1 MMLSRS
7 LSSLSKYRKVFLTN
21 NVSKFTT
28 KYFFQ
33 KKSFHQSLIS
43 QQSGVS
49 LQRLSETFIDGSSAA
64 YVEQQ
69 YEAYK
74 KDPNSVH
81 VSWRAYFDGVD
92 KGAAPGAAHRL
103 PPTITGGA
111 QFAPSSTVYTSAQ
124 ISDFKDHTQIV
135 NLVRAYQKLGH
146 IAADLDPLNMDQKKS
161 LPELDYRT
169 YGFTEADLEREFQLG
184 DKLFGGFLASGRP
197 KITLRNLLQR
207 LEETYCSKIGF
218 EFMHIQSLEQL
229 NWIREKFETQK
240 HYKYSNEDKVV
251 ILDRLM
257 WATKFERVLA
267 TKFSSL
273 KRFGLDGC
281 EALIPGLKALIDRGA
296 DLGIEHIVMGMPH
309 RGRLNVLANVVRKP
323 LAAIFHEFTGGS
335 ALKDEYTGSG
345 DVKYHLGTSCT
356 RPTRGG
362 KSVHLSLLANPSH
375 LEAVDPVVEGKT
387 RAIQYFRKDE
397 KREKVM
403 SIQLHGDAA
412 FAGQGVVY
420 ETIGLSGLENY
431 TTGGTVHIVVNN
443 QIGFTTDPKSS
454 RASMYCTDLAKAAG
468 APVFHVNAD
477 DPEAVV
483 HVCEIASE
491 WRQKFHR
498 DIFIDMI
505 CYRKFGHNESDEPRY
520 TQPLMYKKVDKQ
532 KPVLERYSE
541 SLVQKAVVDDA
552 GIKEMDAK
560 IQEILDQEFKKSADY
575 KPHKNEWLES
585 VWRGFKK
592 AAQTARIK
600 PTGAPLNNLK
610 LVGHAVST
618 IPEGFNLH
626 PNVKKI
632 INGRKQMID
641 SGEKIDW
648 ATGEALAIGTL
659 LLEKNH
665 VRLSGQDV
673 ERGTFSHRHAVVH
686 EQDTGKTY
694 VNLNHLGTEQEKF
707 TVTNSSL
714 SEFGVLGFELG
725 YSLANPNSLVM
736 WEAQFGDFVNGAQ
749 VIIDQFIS
757 SGETKWKRQSGLV
770 LLLPHG
776 YDGQG
781 PEHSSGRLERFLQLC
796 DSDPDAIPKEDM
808 EEIIRKTNMQVVN
821 CTTPANYFHVLRR
834 QIHRAFR
841 KPLIVMSPKNLLKHR
856 LAVST
861 LKEMSDESNTHVF
874 QPLIGETNNDIKNV
888 HKVVFCSGKVYY
900 DLLEKRTDRGVKDV
914 ALIRVEQVHP
924 FPFQAVIEQ
933 IKKYPNAQ
941 VAWCQEEPKNM
952 GSWSFVSHHLRT
964 AGRAAGRSNDFF
976 PTYIGRAAAAS
987 PATGYGAEHTA
998 QLESFVSG
1006 VLSK

>member
-1 MMLSRS
+1 MMMFARS
-7 LSSLSKYRKVFLTN
+7 LSQAKNRTLLSKNIPKAPRKLFL
-21 NVSKFTT
+21 
-28 KYFFQ
+28 Q
-33 KKSFHQSLIS
+33 KKYFHQSQIS
-43 QQSGVS
+43 KSSGVP
-49 LQRLSETFIDGSSAA
+49 LQRLSETFIDGTSAV

-69 YEAYK
+69 YQSYR

-92 KGAAPGAAHRL
+92 KGAAPGQAHQL
-103 PPTITGGA
+103 PPTITGG
-111 QFAPSSTVYTSAQ
+111 QLSTSPASFTSGQ
-124 ISDFKDHTQIV
+124 ISEFKEQTQIV
-135 NLVRAYQKLGH
+135 NLVRAFQKLGH
-146 IAADLDPLNMDQKKS
+146 IAADLDPLNMEQKKS
-161 LPELDYRT
+161 MRELDYRT
-169 YGFTEADLEREFQLG
+169 YGFTEADLDREFNLG
-184 DKLFGGFLASGRP
+184 DKLFGGFLAPGRP

-207 LEETYCSKIGF
+207 LEETYRSTIGV
-218 EFMHIQSLEQL
+218 EYMHLQSLEQL
-229 NWIREKFETQK
+229 NWIREKFETPQ
-240 HYKYSNEDKVV
+240 HYRYSNEEKVI

-281 EALIPGLKALIDRGA
+281 ETLIPGLKALIDRSA

-345 DVKYHLGTSCT
+345 DVKYHLGTSYS

-362 KSVHLSLLANPSH
+362 KNVHLSLLANPSH

-387 RAIQYFRKDE
+387 RAIQYYRKDDKHE
-397 KREKVM
+397 RVM

-412 FAGQGVVY
+412 IAGQGVVY

-431 TTGGTVHIVVNN
+431 TTGGTIHIVVNN
-443 QIGFTTDPKSS
+443 QIGFTTDPNAS
-454 RASMYCTDLAKAAG
+454 RGYMYCTDLAKAAG
-468 APVFHVNAD
+468 VPVLHVNGD

-483 HVCEIASE
+483 HVCEVASE
-491 WRQKFHR
+491 WRQKFHK
-498 DIFIDMI
+498 DIFIDII

-520 TQPLMYKKVDKQ
+520 TQPMMYKKIDKQ
-532 KPVLERYSE
+532 KPVMEKYSE
-541 SLVQKAVVDDA
+541 VLKTVVDEA
-552 GIKEMDAK
+552 KLKEMDRK
-560 IQEILDQEFKKSADY
+560 IQEILDQEFKNGANY
-575 KPHKNEWLES
+575 KPHKNEWFES
-585 VWRGFKK
+585 VWKGFKK
-592 AAQTARIK
+592 VEQTLRIK
-600 PTGAPLNNLK
+600 PTGAPMENLK
-610 LVGHAVST
+610 VVGNAIGT
-618 IPEGFNLH
+618 IPNGYNLH
-626 PNVKKI
+626 NTVKKI
-632 INGRKQMID
+632 ITARKQSIET
-641 SGEKIDW
+641 GEKIDW

-686 EQDTGKTY
+686 DQDNGKTY
-694 VNLNHLGTEQEKF
+694 TNLNELGRDQEKF
-707 TVTNSSL
+707 TITNSSL

-796 DSDPDAIPKEDM
+796 DSDPDIIPKDTDEN
-808 EEIIRKTNMQVVN
+808 IIRKTNLQVVN
-821 CTTPANYFHVLRR
+821 VTTPANYFHVLRR

-841 KPLIVMSPKNLLKHR
+841 KPLIIMSPKNLLKHR
-856 LAVST
+856 LAVSS
-861 LKEMSDESNTHVF
+861 LKEMSDESPANVF
-874 QPLIGETNNDIKNV
+874 QSVIGETHAEIKNV
-888 HKVVFCSGKVYY
+888 NKVVFCSGKVYY
-900 DLLEKRTDRGVKDV
+900 DLLEKRTERGVKDV
-914 ALIRVEQVHP
+914 ALIRVEQIHP
-924 FPFQAVIEQ
+924 FPFQGVMEHM
-933 IKKYPNAQ
+933 KKYPNAQ

-952 GSWSFVSHHLRT
+952 GSWNFVSPHLRS
-964 AGRAAGRSNDFF
+964 AGLASGRTKEFF

-998 QLESFVSG
+998 QLEAFITG
-1006 VLSK
+1006 VLTTSK

>member
-1 MMLSRS
+1 MLARS
-7 LSSLSKYRKVFLTN
+7 LSLPKRTLLLKKNIPKNSAKSFL
-21 NVSKFTT
+21 
-28 KYFFQ
+28 Q
-33 KKSFHQSLIS
+33 KKSFHQTTIT
-43 QQSGVS
+43 QSRGVP
-49 LQRLSETFIDGSSAA
+49 LQRLSETFIDGSSAN
-64 YVEQQ
+64 YIEQQ
-69 YEAYK
+69 YEAYR

-92 KGAAPGAAHRL
+92 KGAAPGGAHRL
-103 PPTITGGA
+103 PPTLLGGSQTVSTG
-111 QFAPSSTVYTSAQ
+111 PVYSSAQ
-124 ISDFKDHTQIV
+124 ISEFKEQTQIV
-135 NLVRAYQKLGH
+135 NLIRAYQKLGH
-146 IAADLDPLNMDQKKS
+146 MAADLDPLNMEAKKS
-161 LPELDYRT
+161 MPELDFRT
-169 YGFTEADLEREFQLG
+169 YGFTDADLDREFNVG
-184 DKLFGGFLASGRP
+184 DKLFGGFLSIGRP

-207 LEETYCSKIGF
+207 LDETYCSKIGV
-218 EFMHIQSLEQL
+218 EFMHMQSLEQL
-229 NWIREKFETQK
+229 NWIRDKFETVE
-240 HYKYSNEDKVV
+240 HYKYSTEERVV

-281 EALIPGLKALIDRGA
+281 EALIPGIKALIDRA
-296 DLGIEHIVMGMPH
+296 SDLGIEHIVMGMPH

-345 DVKYHLGTSCT
+345 DVKYHLGTSYS
-356 RPTRGG
+356 RPTRNG
-362 KSVHLSLLANPSH
+362 KNVHLSLLANPSH

-387 RAIQYFRKDE
+387 RAIQYYRKDDKHE
-397 KREKVM
+397 RVM

-420 ETIGLSGLENY
+420 ETIGLSGLQNY

-454 RASMYCTDLAKAAG
+454 RASLYCTDIAKAAG
-468 APVFHVNAD
+468 VPVFHVNAD

-483 HVCEIASE
+483 RVCEIASE
-491 WRQKFHR
+491 WRQKFHK
-498 DIFIDMI
+498 DIILDLI

-520 TQPLMYKKVDKQ
+520 TQPLMYKKIDKQ
-532 KPVLERYSE
+532 KPVLETYSE
-541 SLVQKAVVDDA
+541 HLNQKSVVDADKV
-552 GIKEMDAK
+552 KEMDRK
-560 IQEILDQEFKKSADY
+560 IQDILDQEFKKSADY

-585 VWRGFKK
+585 VWRGFTK
-592 AAQTARIK
+592 AAQTSRIK
-600 PTGAPLNNLK
+600 PTGAPINSLK
-610 LVGHAVST
+610 LVGQAIGT
-618 IPEGFNLH
+618 IPEGYNLH
-626 PNVKKI
+626 QTVKKI
-632 INGRKQMID
+632 ISQRKQMVET
-641 SGEKIDW
+641 GEKLDW
-648 ATGEALAIGTL
+648 ATAEALAIGSL

-686 EQDTGKTY
+686 DQDTGKTY
-694 VNLNHLGTEQEKF
+694 TNLNHLGPDQEKF

-796 DSDPDAIPKEDM
+796 DSDPDTVPKDTDSET
-808 EEIIRKTNMQVVN
+808 IIRKTNMQVVN

-856 LAVST
+856 LAVSS
-861 LKEMSDESNTHVF
+861 LKEFTDETTSNVF
-874 QPLIGETNNDIKNV
+874 QAVIPETSADIKNV

-900 DLLEKRTDRGVKDV
+900 DLFEKRAERGVKDV
-914 ALIRVEQVHP
+914 ALVRVEQLHP

-933 IKKYPNAQ
+933 IKKYPNAS

-952 GSWSFVSHHLRT
+952 GSWYFISPHLRT
-964 AGRAAGRSNDFF
+964 AGRAAGKGNDFF
-976 PTYIGRAAAAS
+976 PLYHGRPAAAS
-987 PATGYGAEHTA
+987 PATGYGTEHTA
-998 QLESFVSG
+998 QLESFVSA
-1006 VLSK
+1006 VLSKMI